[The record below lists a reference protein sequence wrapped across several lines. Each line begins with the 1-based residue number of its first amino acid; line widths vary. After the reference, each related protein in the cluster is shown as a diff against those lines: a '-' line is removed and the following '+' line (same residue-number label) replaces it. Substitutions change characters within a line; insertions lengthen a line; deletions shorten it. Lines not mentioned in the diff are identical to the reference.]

1 MGTSIS
7 GQSPSIPGPPEPG
20 AVAAAGRRAQPS
32 SRAGSRAI
40 WPGSRRAAAAG
51 LACVFVAA
59 AAVSAVLLL
68 RGGGG
73 QPAAAATT
81 RYGQIPSWLPQPKVQ
96 VGRLA
101 RASSAHPWL
110 AIEGDTVSVRLAR
123 GRVLATTVGPVVPEE
138 GRFPVPA
145 TSPCRF
151 TITFTAATGSVPL
164 RAGAFTILD
173 ELSHLHDPRVT
184 LAGGG
189 PIPRAVA
196 PGHTVTLSVSDIL
209 PTGNGQLR
217 WAPEGSKPIVS
228 WDFDVEID

>member
-1 MGTSIS
+1 
-7 GQSPSIPGPPEPG
+7 
-20 AVAAAGRRAQPS
+20 V
-32 SRAGSRAI
+32 
-40 WPGSRRAAAAG
+40 
-51 LACVFVAA
+51 CVVVAA
-59 AAVSAVLLL
+59 AAVSAALLL
-68 RGGGG
+68 RGGG
-73 QPAAAATT
+73 QPTAASTI
-81 RYGQIPSWLPQPKVQ
+81 RYGQIPSWLPKPKVH

-123 GRVLATTVGPVVPEE
+123 GRVLATAVGPVVPEE

-151 TITFTAATGSVPL
+151 TVTFTAASGSVPIS
-164 RAGAFTILD
+164 AAAFTILD
-173 ELSHLHDPRVT
+173 ELSHLHRPRVT
-184 LAGGG
+184 VAGGG

-217 WAPEGSKPIVS
+217 WAPGGSKPIVS